1 MKPDEPV
8 KMYPLQPILE
18 CIGVKEAAF
27 RQHLHKGVL
36 RDALA
41 GVGQLDL
48 TVETL
53 ATHMSMPMRGTGIIR
68 GGGRFVTVEGAI
80 CLGVFF
86 RLVSGGIS
94 SSDALRMAHR
104 FIFGMEDGKY
114 AIRAFKPGKLRP
126 AGEVFPGPH
135 DTYLVAIANA
145 PIPDLAEC
153 DGFAFIAGPDLTAR
167 ELSKWLGRHEA
178 ESAAVCLVNLSELIA
193 DIRVSLEDL
202 EAVAI
207 DVDYLPGTP
216 AQDWPDLPSDPVV
229 AFLSEHVDR
238 NPRGRT
244 PALDFRL
251 AFSVWYVRWKGEPIA
266 DRGKHGRGVSSVLGE
281 ALADLGVRK
290 MKSNGKLTFA
300 GIQWRETPATQAL
313 LSNALG
319 RE

>member
-1 MKPDEPV
+1 MSQHEP
-8 KMYPLQPILE
+8 KRMYPLHPILE

-41 GVGQLDL
+41 GVGQLAL
-48 TVETL
+48 TDETL
-53 ATHMSMPMRGTGIIR
+53 ATHMSMPMRGTGVIR
-68 GGGRFVTVEGAI
+68 GGGRFATFEGAI

-86 RLVSGGIS
+86 RLVSGGVS
-94 SSDALRMAHR
+94 SADALRMAHR
-104 FIFGMEDGKY
+104 FIFGMEDGEK
-114 AIRAFKPGKLRP
+114 AVRAFKPGNLRP
-126 AGEVFPGPH
+126 AGDVFPGPH
-135 DTYLVAIANA
+135 HTYLVAIANA
-145 PIPDLAEC
+145 PIPDQAEC
-153 DGFAFIAGPDLTAR
+153 EGFAFVPGPDLTAR
-167 ELSKWLGRHEA
+167 ALSEWLGLHEA
-178 ESAAVCLVNLSELIA
+178 DSAAVCLVNLSELIA
-193 DIRVSLEDL
+193 EIRTGLEDL
-202 EAVAI
+202 APVAI

-238 NPRGRT
+238 HPRGRT

-251 AFSVWYVRWKGEPIA
+251 AFSAWCVRWKGEPIA

-300 GIQWRETPATQAL
+300 GIQWRDTPATQAL
-313 LSNALG
+313 LSNALDQK
-319 RE
+319 